1 MADYSNGARS
11 RPMRAS
17 VMCPLRHGDCCV
29 TFVYPARKTSACGQ
43 PKRGNVMDEPTLQT
57 HQPQRANPA
66 PQPQLSEQPQQ
77 PQQQQQQQ
85 PPQTTPSAQ
94 QDINPGDDA
103 APGTPGTGEVDCP
116 DCSGSGQL
124 NDRPCQTC
132 GGTGKV
138 VKAVGGA

>member
-1 MADYSNGARS
+1 
-11 RPMRAS
+11 
-17 VMCPLRHGDCCV
+17 
-29 TFVYPARKTSACGQ
+29 
-43 PKRGNVMDEPTLQT
+43 MDEPTLQK
-57 HQPQRANPA
+57 HQPQRAEFA
-66 PQPQLSEQPQQ
+66 PQPQRSE
-77 PQQQQQQQ
+77 QQQQQQQ
-85 PPQTTPSAQ
+85 QQQQAQQTTPSAQ